1 MKPKTVIILIIFV
14 LFLIVLL
21 QNTQVVILRFLF
33 WEISMSRIIFLAVSL
48 LIGIVIGYVAAGIG
62 GRERKNK

>member
-21 QNTQVVILRFLF
+21 QNTQVVTLRFLF
-33 WEISMSRIIFLAVSL
+33 WEISMSRIILLAVVL
-48 LIGIVIGYVAAGIG
+48 LIGVVIGYVAAGIG
-62 GRERKNK
+62 GRERENN

>member
-1 MKPKTVIILIIFV
+1 MKPKAVIILIIFV

-21 QNTQVVILRFLF
+21 QNTQVVTLRFLF
-33 WEISMSRIIFLAVSL
+33 WEMSMSRIILLAVVL
-48 LIGIVIGYVAAGIG
+48 LIGIVIGYIAATIG